1 MELVLVVGLEVFVL
15 QKTDFIHSYS
25 LATPEDLEIP
35 FDDLYFAEMVAEVAD
50 WPEPLLYFAL

>member
-50 WPEPLLYFAL
+50 